1 MLRTTSN
8 YAPFQVPNP
17 LNNGEQITIYKLD
30 PAQVGKVDTVVTNSD
45 INHRDYQAYEVSIQ
59 GRWAGGGTVTGGWAM
74 ERVRTVSCDTPNPNQ
89 FRFCDQTGGLY
100 QELGK
105 VAHIPFKPE
114 FKLAGTHAL
123 PLGFEASA
131 SFLSFPGQARSV
143 TWTPVPAVF
152 PGGQRT
158 QPITIGTA
166 QTGSLTAAGGLV
178 PPGTRFGDRWNQL
191 DVGVTKKVRV
201 RTWQMEY
208 SAMLFNSLNS
218 SPVLTYNTAFGS
230 SLDRPLSNLQPRLLR
245 LSVRAAF

>member
-1 MLRTTSN
+1 CEVDAPNLLRVWDRSAT
-8 YAPFQVPNP
+8 
-17 LNNGEQITIYKLD
+17 
-30 PAQVGKVDTVVTNSD
+30 
-45 INHRDYQAYEVSIQ
+45 
-59 GRWAGGGTVTGGWAM
+59 
-74 ERVRTVSCDTPNPNQ
+74 
-89 FRFCDQTGGLY
+89 LY
-100 QELGK
+100 QEPGK

-114 FKLAGTHAL
+114 CKLAGTHAL
-123 PLGFEASA
+123 PWGFEASA

-208 SAMLFNSLNS
+208 SAMLFN
-218 SPVLTYNTAFGS
+218 
-230 SLDRPLSNLQPRLLR
+230 
-245 LSVRAAF
+245 

>member
-1 MLRTTSN
+1 MARL
-8 YAPFQVPNP
+8 Q
-17 LNNGEQITIYKLD
+17 
-30 PAQVGKVDTVVTNSD
+30 
-45 INHRDYQAYEVSIQ
+45 
-59 GRWAGGGTVTGGWAM
+59 GGGTAFGGVTM
-74 ERVRTVSCDTPNPNQ
+74 ERTLERLCDVDDPNLL
-89 FRFCDQTGGLY
+89 RFCDQTGGLY

-143 TWTPVPAVF
+143 TWTPAASVF

-166 QTGSLTAAGGLV
+166 QTGSLTAPGGLV
-178 PPGTRFGDRWNQL
+178 APGTRFGDRWNQL